1 MTDSQPLHGPL
12 LIGLTGG
19 IGAGKSTVA
28 AHFRARGATVVDAD
42 AIAREVVEPG
52 EPALVALVAE
62 FGDGILTEAGEL
74 DRAALASAAFAAP
87 ERTAA
92 LNAIMHPAIGDR
104 TTARLA
110 ELADHGVAVHDV
122 PLLVENGMTA
132 RYHLSVLVDV
142 PEEIRLER
150 LTTSR
155 GLDREDALRR
165 IRAQADDEQ
174 RRLACDAILDNS
186 TTERELEARFTAL
199 WEERIEPFR
208 RHRADGTPAP
218 SSGRTEGEESARALD
233 AAGTRLVARIER
245 AASAA
250 QVACTATHE
259 PGPEGVEISLTVQDE
274 DAATRLRGVLADVGF
289 APAADGAARLAETA
303 RFAHTDPGRPAFVA
317 VDLSGGDLSA
327 GKR

>member
-1 MTDSQPLHGPL
+1 MTDSQRTRSPL

-28 AHFRARGATVVDAD
+28 AHFRARGAAVVDAD

-52 EPALVALVAE
+52 EPALLALAAE
-62 FGDGILTEAGEL
+62 YGDGILTEAGEL
-74 DRAALASAAFAAP
+74 DRAALATVAFASS

-104 TTARLA
+104 TLARMA
-110 ELADHGVAVHDV
+110 ELADHGVVVHDV

-142 PEEIRLER
+142 PEDIRLER

-174 RRLACDAILDNS
+174 RRLACDAILDNA
-186 TTERELEARFTAL
+186 TTEQQLEARFAAL
-199 WEERIEPFR
+199 WEDRIEPFR
-208 RHRADGTPAP
+208 RHRAEGTPAP
-218 SSGRTEGEESARALD
+218 PSALPAGETSPGALD
-233 AAGTRLVARIER
+233 AAGARLVARIER

-250 QVACTATHE
+250 GITCTVTHG
-259 PGPEGVEISLTVQDE
+259 PGPEGVEITLAEQDGH
-274 DAATRLRGVLADVGF
+274 TGSCVRSVLADVGF
-289 APAADGAARLAETA
+289 APVACGAAPLAETA
-303 RFAHTDPGRPAFVA
+303 RFAHTDPGRPAFVS
-317 VDLSGGDLSA
+317 LS
-327 GKR
+327 

>member
-1 MTDSQPLHGPL
+1 MTDSQRALGPL

-28 AHFRARGATVVDAD
+28 SLFRSRGAAVVDAD

-52 EPALVALVAE
+52 EPALLALTEE

-74 DRAALASAAFAAP
+74 DRAALATAAFASAD
-87 ERTAA
+87 RTAA

-104 TTARLA
+104 THARMA
-110 ELADHGVAVHDV
+110 ELADHGVVVHDV

-142 PEEIRLER
+142 SEDIRLER

-165 IRAQADDEQ
+165 IRAQAADEQ
-174 RRLACDAILDNS
+174 RRRACDAILDNS
-186 TTERELEARFTAL
+186 TTEQQLEARFSTL

-208 RHRADGTPAP
+208 RHRAAGTPAQP
-218 SSGRTEGEESARALD
+218 SEL
-233 AAGTRLVARIER
+233 AAGETSSEAQEAAGARLVARIER

-250 QVACTATHE
+250 GMTCTATHE
-259 PGPEGVEISLTVQDE
+259 PGPQGVEIALSVVDGDTASRV
-274 DAATRLRGVLADVGF
+274 RSVLADVGF
-289 APAADGAARLAETA
+289 APVAEDAAPHAATERY
-303 RFAHTDPGRPAFVA
+303 AHTDPGRPAFVS
-317 VDLSGGDLSA
+317 VS
-327 GKR
+327 